1 MNFYFNGISAQWV
14 IGVFRPGTIIR
25 KNLQEENAMKHHRI
39 YLAIA
44 MLILATLAC
53 QAVTGG
59 GDRDVDDR
67 APATESIIQPQ
78 DTLPT
83 EIPTEPPV
91 ENNNDSNP
99 DSTVSS
105 QFPMTDDAFNVVEV
119 GDGSLVYYTK
129 LSAEAAMQFYRDEY
143 TSRGYTERDEL
154 TIVADDF
161 FSMVFDGDPSGK
173 SVVIQSVDLGNGSR
187 TIAIRLE
194 DV

>member
-1 MNFYFNGISAQWV
+1 
-14 IGVFRPGTIIR
+14 
-25 KNLQEENAMKHHRI
+25 MKHHRI

-59 GDRDVDDR
+59 GGDRDVDDS

-99 DSTVSS
+99 GSTVSS
-105 QFPMTDDAFNVVEV
+105 QFPMTNDASNVVEV

-129 LSAEAAMQFYRDEY
+129 LSAEEAMQFYRDEY

-154 TIVADDF
+154 TIVTDGL

-173 SVVIQSVDLGNGSR
+173 SVVIQSVDLGDGSR
-187 TIAIRLE
+187 TITIRLE

>member
-1 MNFYFNGISAQWV
+1 MNFYFNGISVQWV

-25 KNLQEENAMKHHRI
+25 KILPEENAMKHHRI

-83 EIPTEPPV
+83 EISTEPPV

-99 DSTVSS
+99 GSTVSS
-105 QFPMTDDAFNVVEV
+105 QFPMTGDAFNVVEV

-173 SVVIQSVDLGNGSR
+173 SVVIQSVDLGDGSR